1 MKISEMNA
9 AHDRIMPYIHRTPIL
24 TSESL
29 NRLTSARL
37 YFKSENFQKSG
48 SFKIR
53 GATNAVMQ
61 LGPKS
66 LKRNIVTV
74 SSGNHG
80 AALSMAVAKRNGS
93 TVVIMPKNTSK
104 IKVNNVLRHGG
115 KIIWC
120 DPDNHSRERALSK
133 LKKRGGVEVIHP
145 YDNKQIIIGQS
156 TIGKE
161 FIEDI
166 PNLDAIIVPVSGG
179 GLLSG
184 VLSYVKKINP
194 YVKIF
199 GAEPLEADDTYRSIQ
214 SGKIESNIT
223 TNTICD
229 GLRAQ
234 IGSITFPIIKELV
247 DGIFVVSENE
257 IIKSLKL
264 ILDRLKIIVEPSC
277 SIALAAV
284 IRNKLNFKNQNIGI
298 VLTGGNIDLNQLPW

>member
-80 AALSMAVAKRNGS
+80 AALSMAVSKRNGS

-120 DPDNHSRERALSK
+120 DPDNQSRERALSK

>member
-1 MKISEMNA
+1 MLISEMNK
-9 AHDRIMPYIHRTPIL
+9 AHDRIKPYIHRTRVL

-29 NRLTSARL
+29 NKMTSANL

-53 GATNAVMQ
+53 GATNAVLQ
-61 LGPKS
+61 LSSKI
-66 LKRNIVTV
+66 LKGDIVPV

-80 AALSMAVAKRNGS
+80 AALSMAVSRRNGS
-93 TVVIMPKNTSK
+93 TIVVMPKNTSK
-104 IKVNNVLRHGG
+104 IKVNNVIRNGG
-115 KIIWC
+115 RIVWC
-120 DPDNHSRERALSK
+120 GPSNQSRERALTK
-133 LKKRGGVEVIHP
+133 LKTMGDVEVIHP
-145 YDNKQIIIGQS
+145 YDNKHVILGQS

-166 PNLDAIIVPVSGG
+166 PNLDAIVVPVSGG

-194 YVKIF
+194 SIKIF
-199 GAEPLEADDTYRSIQ
+199 GAEPSEADDTFRSIQ
-214 SGKIESNIT
+214 SGKIETNIT
-223 TNTICD
+223 TNTVCD

-234 IGSITFPIIKELV
+234 IGSITFPIIQELV
-247 DGIFVVSENE
+247 DGIIVVSEND

-264 ILDRLKIIVEPSC
+264 ILNRLKIIVEPSC

-284 IRNKLNFKNQNIGI
+284 ISNKSNFKNKNIGI
-298 VLTGGNIDLNQLPW
+298 VLTGGNIDINQLPW